1 MAAQPTFDFPQRLSE
16 KLQPKTLED
25 FIGLERPRAILRE
38 FIRHPRNDAWYFYG
52 PSGTGKTTMAQAV
65 IAAINAEEHHIP
77 AKSCDLDTIR
87 DVMAMCHRAPWLFH
101 GPNAGHS
108 AKWHVVHVSEADQM
122 TGAAQLDLLSRMDS
136 TAWPPTTI
144 FIFTANGTSLLERRF
159 LSRCKVLQFAAPNGN
174 LAKYLAKIYKGE
186 GGGDAATVDFEKIA
200 EDCGHNVR
208 DALGQ
213 VEMELM
219 IPESE
224 RKSLRATVQNKP
236 EADHTHKCGECA
248 VTIEC
253 NEKDCRKAAVA
264 KVCPLGGRPPCAG
277 TTPARA
283 EAARRGHETRK
294 EKR

>member
-25 FIGLERPRAILRE
+25 FIGLERPKAILE
-38 FIRHPRNDAWYFYG
+38 AFIRHPRNDAWYFTG
-52 PSGTGKTTMAQAV
+52 TSGTGKTTMAQAV
-65 IAAINAEEHHIP
+65 IAAIDAEEHHIP

-87 DVMAMCHRAPWLFH
+87 DVIAMCHRAPYNFY
-101 GPNAGHS
+101 GPNAGP

-159 LSRCKVLQFAAPNGN
+159 LSRCKVVEFTAPNGA
-174 LAKYLAKIYKGE
+174 LPKYLAKVYKRE
-186 GGGDAATVDFEKIA
+186 GGNDGDAVDFEKIA
-200 EDCGHNVR
+200 EQCAHNVR

-219 IPESE
+219 IPAKE
-224 RKSLRATVQNKP
+224 RKSLRIIQDKP
-236 EADHTHKCGECA
+236 EADHTHKCGDCGI
-248 VTIEC
+248 TIEC
-253 NEKDCRKAAVA
+253 NEKNCRKAAVA
-264 KVCPLGGRPPCAG
+264 KVCPLGGRPPCGG